1 VVARAHHALALAS
14 PQPTLAGWQRTLD
27 ALNDPAQRALD
38 GPPRLRALL
47 LAEPGH
53 EAQAWRDARRL
64 LHAAVA
70 QQHPGLRWLAHWVAA
85 QLAARAGL
93 ARAARRHV
101 RVCLQRPAGQVA
113 LLLPDGHWWHGL
125 WQVGLALGDRPLA
138 TTALTAGRHWVHST
152 RSLHV
157 PAPFQPSFCDAIPEH
172 QALLAAAP

>member
-1 VVARAHHALALAS
+1 
-14 PQPTLAGWQRTLD
+14 
-27 ALNDPAQRALD
+27 
-38 GPPRLRALL
+38 
-47 LAEPGH
+47 
-53 EAQAWRDARRL
+53 
-64 LHAAVA
+64 
-70 QQHPGLRWLAHWVAA
+70 
-85 QLAARAGL
+85 
-93 ARAARRHV
+93 V

-172 QALLAAAP
+172 QALLAGAP